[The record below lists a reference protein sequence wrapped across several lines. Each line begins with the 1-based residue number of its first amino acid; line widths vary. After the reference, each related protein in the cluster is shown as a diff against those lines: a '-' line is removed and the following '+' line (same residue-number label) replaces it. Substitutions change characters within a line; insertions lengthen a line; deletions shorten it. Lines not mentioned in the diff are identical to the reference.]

1 MENEAAVSS
10 DQESAQSDGTAAVRS
25 AVAAADAAAAEAA
38 ARAQQARA
46 RAKRLH
52 RHANIGPAHR
62 SGPNKSPRRRRRW
75 RLPRWRQLVGG
86 VGVALVCAS
95 SAASGSMWWQHRVAA
110 GKRQLAAEFTT
121 AARQV
126 TVALLTL
133 DYTKTEERIQSIL
146 DNSTGEFKSRFQA
159 NSAEVGERLG
169 QSKVVTAVD
178 VKGAAVRSMSD
189 NAGVVLVA
197 VQTETTEMD
206 GPSHPESWRMAVSL
220 TRDAGQLKLSDVE
233 FVE

>member
-1 MENEAAVSS
+1 MENEAAASS
-10 DQESAQSDGTAAVRS
+10 DEESAQSDDPAAVRS
-25 AVAAADAAAAEAA
+25 AVTAANAAAAEAA
-38 ARAQQARA
+38 ARARQARA
-46 RAKRLH
+46 RAQRLH
-52 RHANIGPAHR
+52 RHADTGPAHR
-62 SGPNKSPRRRRRW
+62 SGPKKSPRRRRW
-75 RLPRWRQLVGG
+75 RLPRWRRLVAG
-86 VGVALVCAS
+86 VGVVLVCAS
-95 SAASGSMWWQHRVAA
+95 SAASGGMWWQHRVAA

-121 AARQV
+121 AARRV

-206 GPSHPESWRMAVSL
+206 GQPHPESWRMSVSL